1 MMTWLL
7 AALLTASPLVDAVKQ
22 QDVAAVRALLKAR
35 VDVNAPE
42 GDGATA
48 LHWAVHAEQLELTR
62 MLIAAGATVDVAND
76 LGITPLYLAS
86 AAGNAAIVTL
96 LLDHGAP
103 ATTAAPSGVT
113 ALMEAA
119 RSGSLE
125 AVRLLLAHGA
135 EVNAR
140 ERARLQTALM
150 WAAARRHAD
159 IVGLLLEHGA
169 DVHARTAT
177 RPLTVMLDRGPRRA
191 VKTAMQDA
199 RTLERGGSTALMFA
213 AQSGSTE
220 SALRLLAAG
229 ANMNDPAADGTSPLV
244 MATLSGY
251 PSLAA
256 ALLEA
261 GADPNAAGAGYTALH
276 AAALRGDL
284 ATVKALIARGANP
297 DLPITRGSPV
307 RRFGSQWALP
317 TTLQGATPL
326 IVAAAYVE
334 PDIMRALLAAGARAD
349 AALADGTSALL
360 VAAGTPI
367 EKEARP
373 SDLTR
378 WNIVDS
384 DTPVVPRAEPDVLT
398 AVTLL
403 LDAGANVND
412 VSLATGDTA
421 LHGAA
426 GDDMPSVIQLLVER
440 GASLNARNKDGKT
453 ALELTLPRL
462 PQGRSPGAPGLPRA
476 EAMLRQLGAR

>member
-1 MMTWLL
+1 MIAWTLVALL
-7 AALLTASPLVDAVKQ
+7 AASPLVDAVRQ
-22 QDVAAVRALLKAR
+22 QDAAAVRALLKAR

-48 LHWAVHAEQLELTR
+48 LHWAVHAEQIELVRALLE
-62 MLIAAGATVDVAND
+62 AGATVDVAND

-86 AAGNAAIVTL
+86 ATGNAAIVTL
-96 LLDHGAP
+96 LLAHGAR
-103 ATTAAPSGVT
+103 AATAAPSGVT

-119 RSGSLE
+119 RTGSLE

-135 EVNAR
+135 DVNAR
-140 ERARLQTALM
+140 ERSRQQTALM
-150 WAAARRHAD
+150 WAAARRHPA
-159 IVGLLLEHGA
+159 IVRLLLANGA

-191 VKTAMQDA
+191 VKTSAQDA
-199 RTLERGGSTALMFA
+199 HTLARGGSTALLMA
-213 AQSGSTE
+213 AQSGSVE
-220 SALRLLAAG
+220 SARLLLAAG
-229 ANMNDPAADGTSPLV
+229 ARANDSAADGSSALIV
-244 MATLSGY
+244 ATMSGHPELS
-251 PSLAA
+251 A

-284 ATVKALIARGANP
+284 ATVKALLERGANP
-297 DLPITRGSPV
+297 ELPITRGSPV

-334 PDIMRALLAAGARAD
+334 PDIMKALLAAGARAD

-360 VAAGTPI
+360 VAAGTPV

-373 SDLTR
+373 SDLVR

-412 VSLATGDTA
+412 VALATGDTA

-440 GASLNARNKDGKT
+440 GAALNPRNKNGQT
-453 ALELTLPRL
+453 PLELTLPRP
-462 PQGRSPGAPGLPRA
+462 PQGRSPGAPGLRKA
-476 EAMLRQLGAR
+476 EEMLRKLGAS

>member
-1 MMTWLL
+1 
-7 AALLTASPLVDAVKQ
+7 
-22 QDVAAVRALLKAR
+22 
-35 VDVNAPE
+35 
-42 GDGATA
+42 
-48 LHWAVHAEQLELTR
+48 
-62 MLIAAGATVDVAND
+62 
-76 LGITPLYLAS
+76 
-86 AAGNAAIVTL
+86 
-96 LLDHGAP
+96 
-103 ATTAAPSGVT
+103 
-113 ALMEAA
+113 
-119 RSGSLE
+119 
-125 AVRLLLAHGA
+125 
-135 EVNAR
+135 
-140 ERARLQTALM
+140 
-150 WAAARRHAD
+150 
-159 IVGLLLEHGA
+159 
-169 DVHARTAT
+169 
-177 RPLTVMLDRGPRRA
+177 
-191 VKTAMQDA
+191 
-199 RTLERGGSTALMFA
+199 
-213 AQSGSTE
+213 
-220 SALRLLAAG
+220 
-229 ANMNDPAADGTSPLV
+229 
-244 MATLSGY
+244 MATLSGH

-256 ALLEA
+256 VLLEA
-261 GADPNAAGAGYTALH
+261 GADPDAAGAGYTALH

-284 ATVKALIARGANP
+284 ATVKALLAGSANP
-297 DLPITRGSPV
+297 ELPITRGSPV

-360 VAAGTPI
+360 VAAGTPV

-373 SDLTR
+373 SDLVR

-453 ALELTLPRL
+453 PLELTLPRL

-476 EAMLRQLGAR
+476 EAMLRKLGAS